1 MKNQTSLGLLAVSA
15 SLACAT
21 AGHAQG
27 IDGLYQPSGA
37 SWSCSA
43 DQVGMDGGALS
54 IQGDVLNGV
63 ENRCDLTSPR
73 PDGTGTRYTAV
84 CSAEGEE
91 YREDLTLTPTANG
104 LSHERD
110 GSTVYWEACGAAQ
123 GLSEAQDAST
133 QPTNGKWVYDFRQ
146 GFSESST
153 RDPSGNV
160 ISFSC
165 NDIGEDGGLY
175 VELGGQPVAGGQII
189 FDVDGE
195 VFPMTVWADSGSIN
209 TECTVCADTY
219 TALWEAAAA
228 GNVMTVR
235 ASDGRS
241 AAFSLRGSRDALGDV
256 ACRPD
261 DGF

>member
-63 ENRCDLTSPR
+63 ENRCYLTSPR
-73 PDGTGTRYTAV
+73 PDGAGTRYTAV

-91 YREDLTLTPTANG
+91 YREDLTLKPTANS
-104 LSHERD
+104 LSLERD
-110 GSTVYWEACGAAQ
+110 GSTVYWERCGAAQ
-123 GLSEAQDAST
+123 GASERQEAFAL
-133 QPTNGKWVYDFRQ
+133 PTNGTWVYDFRQ

-165 NDIGEDGGLY
+165 NDFGEDGGLY
-175 VELGGQPVAGGQII
+175 VEIGGEPVSSGQVT
-189 FDVDGE
+189 FDVDGLT
-195 VFPMTVWADSGSIN
+195 FPMTVWSDGGSIN
-209 TECTVCADTY
+209 TECSVCAANY
-219 TALWEAAAA
+219 TALWEATAA
-228 GNVMTVR
+228 GNLLTVR

-241 AAFSLRGSRDALGDV
+241 AAFSLNGSRDALGDFP
-256 ACRPD
+256 CLPSED
-261 DGF
+261 F